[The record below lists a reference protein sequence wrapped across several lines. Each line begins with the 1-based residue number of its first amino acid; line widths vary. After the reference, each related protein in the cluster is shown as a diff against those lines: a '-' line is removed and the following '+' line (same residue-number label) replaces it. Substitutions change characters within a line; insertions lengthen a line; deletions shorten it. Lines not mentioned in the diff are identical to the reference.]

1 MPQFDIYI
9 FLIFVDFPP
18 VCLTLFTFICIWGE
32 VILWSHLRVREL
44 SLNLHCLI
52 FMMNLHKFKLISQ
65 LWLLIFW
72 LSNTHKLV
80 TKSVNCF
87 LTVLLNTLYKKPPKP
102 PAKGKK
108 SAKLSKAEKEKLK
121 KEEAER
127 KAREEG
133 ERCTSVINRESLAF

>member
-1 MPQFDIYI
+1 M
-9 FLIFVDFPP
+9 
-18 VCLTLFTFICIWGE
+18 
-32 VILWSHLRVREL
+32 
-44 SLNLHCLI
+44 
-52 FMMNLHKFKLISQ
+52 
-65 LWLLIFW
+65 
-72 LSNTHKLV
+72 

-87 LTVLLNTLYKKPPKP
+87 LTVLLNPFYKKPPKL